1 MANLKLSVTGPLTH
15 WPTDSPNY
23 KEMLSHLKNIIK
35 GWWTYPHP
43 LTNEDDFFTHRAL
56 HRWDIQELQASDFFQ
71 MNCSSDFLY
80 NIFIGD
86 KIKYGI
92 CSASH
97 LAGSIGI
104 STRLW
109 WTNNSKSG
117 DVNCQSLYFFWCK
130 SQYITFCC
138 PSQPHWIE
146 RFKKTKEV
154 WGCNLTSICHCVA
167 IIGLII
173 RGVNLEQ
180 SRGEITQIM
189 VWSAT
194 K

>member
-1 MANLKLSVTGPLTH
+1 MIFLRIEPSTGEI
-15 WPTDSPNY
+15 Y
-23 KEMLSHLKNIIK
+23 KSFRLQTSFKWIVLQIFCII
-35 GWWTYPHP
+35 Y
-43 LTNEDDFFTHRAL
+43 
-56 HRWDIQELQASDFFQ
+56 
-71 MNCSSDFLY
+71 
-80 NIFIGD
+80 IFIGD

-173 RGVNLEQ
+173 RGVNLKQ